1 MQLKNLSMSYGIQT
15 IFEDVN
21 LYIPDDEKIGVVGVN
36 GAGKTTLFKVLM
48 NIEEPTSGKV
58 IFKNGA
64 RVNWLAQ
71 VLSDDAKDMNETVLD
86 YLMSG
91 RPIKELNDE
100 LAKCYEELANDAASE
115 KIIYQKIDKIQKKL
129 EVLDQYNAENILL
142 EIIEGMNINDDLLY
156 KKLNELSGG
165 QKSKV
170 AFAKLLYSNPD
181 VMLLD
186 EPTNHLDSETREYVT
201 NFLKNYNNTVLI
213 ISHDTK
219 FLDEVTTKTLF
230 LDKRTKSFSLFDGNY
245 SSFIKQEEARELA
258 LEREAASQ
266 QKEEDKLRAI
276 VEKYKTSSGKRKK
289 MAQDREKKLEKLLE
303 NKIEAPLQNK
313 QASFTIDLETEENN
327 YPIEISNLSFK
338 YDSNSPNNLINNLTF
353 TLGKGEKFLIVG
365 ENGAGKSTLLKL
377 IVGSLSPL
385 EGQIKK
391 APKTKIAYYAQELE
405 TLDVEKSIF
414 DNFYD
419 TNLNNK
425 EIRSLLSKFLFTGD
439 EVFKKVKVL
448 SPGEKARVALAKLV
462 VEKANLLVLDEPTN
476 HLDPQ
481 TQKLIG
487 EVFSSFKGSMIVV
500 SHNPDFVDTLNI
512 ERLLILPEGKIKYY
526 DKEIVMHYH
535 EINNKNKIH

>member
-1 MQLKNLSMSYGIQT
+1 MQLKNLSMSYGVQT

-21 LYIPDDEKIGVVGVN
+21 LFIPDDEKIGVVGVN

-64 RVNWLAQ
+64 KVGWLAQ
-71 VLSDDAKDMNETVLD
+71 VLEDDTKDMNEIVLD

-91 RPIKELNDE
+91 RPIKELNNE
-100 LAKCYEELANDAASE
+100 LTKCYEELAIGNENE
-115 KIIYQKIDKIQKKL
+115 KIIYQKIEKIQKKL
-129 EVLDQYNAENILL
+129 EALDQYNAENILL
-142 EIIEGMNINDDLLY
+142 EIIEGMSIQEDLLY

-170 AFAKLLYSNPD
+170 AFAKLLYSNPEI
-181 VMLLD
+181 MLLD
-186 EPTNHLDSETREYVT
+186 EPTNHLDEETKEYVT
-201 NFLKNYNNTVLI
+201 NFLKNYNKTVLI

-230 LDKRTKSFSLFDGNY
+230 LDKRTKNFTLFDGSY
-245 SSFIKQEEARELA
+245 SIFLRQEEARELA
-258 LEREAASQ
+258 LEREALAQ
-266 QKEEDKLRAI
+266 QKEEEKLKAI

-289 MAQDREKKLEKLLE
+289 MAQDREKKLEKLLA
-303 NKIEAPLQNK
+303 NKIEAPALNK
-313 QASFTIDLETEENN
+313 QAKFSIELETEENN
-327 YPIEISNLSFK
+327 YPIEIVNLSFK
-338 YDSNSPNNLINNLTF
+338 YDHESNNNIIDSLTF

-365 ENGAGKSTLLKL
+365 ENGVGKSTLLKL
-377 IVGSLSPL
+377 IVGILSPL
-385 EGQIKK
+385 KGEIKK
-391 APKTKIAYYAQELE
+391 ASKTKIAYYAQELE
-405 TLDVEKSIF
+405 TLDAEKTIF

-425 EIRSLLSKFLFTGD
+425 EVRSVLSKFLFTGD

-448 SPGEKARVALAKLV
+448 SPGEKARVALAKLAV
-462 VEKANLLVLDEPTN
+462 AKANLLVLDEPTN

-481 TQKLIG
+481 MQKLIG
-487 EVFSSFKGSMIVV
+487 EVFASFKGSMIVV

-526 DKEIVMHYH
+526 NKDIVMHYH
-535 EINNKNKIH
+535 ELNNKKH